1 MKRKIYLVL
10 MSVVMCSSV
19 LFSGCGKQEETAQE
33 VVSEEDDEEEE
44 EDDKPVDTKIP
55 EIVEEIRDKDLET
68 QLDVF
73 LEDRESWQIPRD
85 VVAQYDSVGYY
96 VTDLDHNGRIELLTA
111 CWSSEYEYTENRI
124 YEINEEGNGY
134 YLIETE
140 TSGMDTD
147 EDISPDMATCIS
159 PYSYFDKG
167 KQAFH
172 YLIEDYS
179 HNYDETVWTTRYTDV
194 TLLDGTLYVD
204 VYAVSEMNYAWD
216 DGDPVCTYR
225 LPKEEIAENDF
236 YEYVQNFPEGKVR
249 KQYYYGAYRDRSG
262 YDEMCRSL
270 EEIGSDELKNIF
282 TDSYHVFTGR
292 MDDDE
297 FYDTYNSDGKP
308 ELYANMFDAS
318 VGNWE
323 ITSVEIEG
331 SVTEYYW
338 GFPQFYK
345 LQISSNAQA
354 VLEAY
359 DMTTLDYTVVSPI
372 VENEYGNL
380 VFEDDI
386 VARTGSTLDW
396 GAAKHVYE
404 IAYVDDEN
412 LELYYDVYDLSGEW
426 LTGSYWVFTRVE
438 E

>member
-1 MKRKIYLVL
+1 MKRKYLIILLSAVTGSCVFL
-10 MSVVMCSSV
+10 
-19 LFSGCGKQEETAQE
+19 SGCGKQEEPAQE
-33 VVSEEDDEEEE
+33 ILSEEDDEDEEIIHHTEEE
-44 EDDKPVDTKIP
+44 RP
-55 EIVEEIRDKDLET
+55 EIVEEIKDKDLDPQIDLLIENRDT
-68 QLDVF
+68 
-73 LEDRESWQIPRD
+73 WQIPRD
-85 VVAQYDSVGYY
+85 EVAEYDSVGYY
-96 VTDLDHNGRIELLTA
+96 VTDLDHNGRAELVTVR
-111 CWSSEYEYTENRI
+111 WSSEFEFSENMI
-124 YEINEEGNGY
+124 YEVNEDGDG
-134 YLIETE
+134 LDIITMSV
-140 TSGMDTD
+140 SGMDSD
-147 EDISPDMATCIS
+147 EDISPDMATNIS
-159 PYSYFDKG
+159 PYSYFDKR

-172 YLIEDYS
+172 YLIEDYY

-194 TLLDGTLYVD
+194 MLLDGELCVD

-216 DGDPVCTYR
+216 DGDPVCIYR
-225 LPKEEIAENDF
+225 LPKEDLEEHEF
-236 YEYVQNFPEGKVR
+236 YEYIQNYPEGKVR

-262 YDEMCRSL
+262 YDEESRSL
-270 EEIGSDELKNIF
+270 EQFSDEALKDMLK
-282 TDSYHVFTGR
+282 DSYYVFTGR
-292 MDDDE
+292 LDDTV
-297 FYDTYNSDGKP
+297 FYDRYNSSGKA
-308 ELYANMFDAS
+308 EIYKNMFDAS

-331 SVTEYYW
+331 SVMEYYW

-404 IAYVDDEN
+404 ITYVDDET
-412 LELYYDVYDLSGEW
+412 LELFYDVYDLSGEW
-426 LTGSYWVFTRVE
+426 LTGSYWIFTRVE